1 MKLKEELKLKR
12 NFSSSGHEAL
22 LSIVVTA
29 SLLLKFADKF
39 FGKYGITG
47 TQFNILKMLREFEAE
62 GLSQQELSQ
71 KLVVT
76 KSNVVGLIDRMEK
89 SGYVRRKAHPTDRRF
104 NLLGLTAKGRKLVD
118 ELEVLYFKKIN
129 ELMSDLPEQ
138 QKQAVITALENVREN
153 TKRDKRA

>member
-1 MKLKEELKLKR
+1 MKLKDELKLKR

-22 LSIVVTA
+22 LGIVVTA

-76 KSNVVGLIDRMEK
+76 QSNVVGLIDRLEK
-89 SGYVRRKAHPTDRRF
+89 SGYVQRKAHPTDRRF
-104 NLLGLTAKGRKLVD
+104 NLLELTAKGRKLVD
-118 ELEVLYFKKIN
+118 DLEVLYFKKIN
-129 ELMSDLPEQ
+129 ELMGTLPER
-138 QKQAVITALENVREN
+138 QKQTIITALGDLRERI
-153 TKRDKRA
+153 KQDRGA